1 MEEYRRIRNSLLDK
15 QDKLEAICRRQEQAA
30 HDAGRQNDEKIKQI
44 ESEYEKVKAKIA
56 RANAY
61 LTMAE
66 AKKCDHIEPK
76 QGKSFDNVI
85 MAQLAVQLNSVDGR
99 VCASRLYT
107 EARAQKMEL
116 EHIASVYEN
125 QISCLSVQNNPEK
138 SLKGDFSEEINALKC
153 MINSYFH
160 SKDFTEFKKNATCLT
175 HIFSGQKRLC
185 ESRDNMAIGSIPLD
199 IFTAGVGEEVFEDWT
214 RVDFSGGRALA
225 IPLTYDMAKGQ
236 VFLVEFEPVNEAFVI
251 AGLQNVL
258 YNFLLHRD
266 SDVKQILMVDSVR
279 NNDTALGA
287 LAEICE
293 LSTSPVSR
301 VPRDPAQIRQVV
313 GSLLE
318 TLKEEERHRK
328 NSYEDRETA
337 DRLVVFH
344 NFPVGYDS
352 EQIRWIQ
359 ELCVSARHYG
369 IVIFVTFNKAAEVN
383 KMVREAI
390 NMITGYATCIYSD
403 KNRFYVEGITEKPT
417 EFVWFA
423 APPSLTEEEIKFFR
437 INDGAKVLNNRYEH
451 NVEISSAPQYLKGKR
466 SLDYIPYGL
475 DEDGMLQTLDF
486 EDANFAYYICGASR
500 SGKST
505 LLHTIIS
512 GILATTHPDD
522 VEIWLVDFKKT
533 EFSRYIE
540 HLPPHIRYI
549 VLDESPELVYDIIN
563 RLTEILRKRQNLF
576 MGKWEKLS
584 QVPSSKYMPEIFVV
598 IDEFSK
604 MSQVLSDSV
613 LGSGGD
619 YTIKLQNLLTAGAAF
634 GFKFIFSSQD
644 FSEGTRGLTATAKK
658 QIQQR
663 IAMYSKVKGEIKET
677 LGLAAASDSDVR
689 MMENLKVHHTLMKI
703 PEDNEGNHLKLAKP
717 LFFAEKEIEFDF
729 IDKINKAV
737 HPVQKY
743 FAEDADGYIFKK
755 PLIIDGNSYTAFSV
769 KRAEIQKEIL
779 SKQEENETLISLGD
793 PKRLLSVH
801 LVRILDSYG
810 ENILMV
816 ASANEAECAASIVYT
831 VDATIKMQGKI
842 THLWAYKRSGIYK
855 KIVAVD
861 SPFGDHADTIE
872 EVCREIKELKEK
884 IDKKI
889 IGNDFYFLFGIDS
902 YMADMAYLPPKSN
915 DIKETSAAGKN
926 TYNGDI
932 VFEARK
938 DGEMDI
944 ISQLKSL
951 QADKSYYPLTN
962 GDNTEIMSERQRKM
976 SDEVKDETVTSSSG
990 EYDARE
996 DLKYI
1001 LTQGPRFGY
1010 HFFTVFT
1017 ALQEIKQSKIR
1028 FDDFKHRVLFK
1039 TSKTEAAEIMN
1050 TANAGI
1056 VQSLDD
1062 HAFRYS
1068 NGIEALNF
1076 RPYIHE
1082 GLIWSGM
1089 KASGE
1094 EEEEYLM

>member
-1 MEEYRRIRNSLLDK
+1 MEEYRCIRNLLLEK
-15 QDKLEAICRRQEQAA
+15 QDKLEAIYRRQEQVA
-30 HDAGRQNDEKIKQI
+30 HDAGRQNGEKIKQI
-44 ESEYEKVKAKIA
+44 ESEYEKIKAKIA

-76 QGKSFDNVI
+76 QGKAFDNVI
-85 MAQLAVQLNSVDGR
+85 MAQLAVQLNSADGR
-99 VCASRLYT
+99 ACASRLYT
-107 EARAQKMEL
+107 EAKAQKMEL
-116 EHIASVYEN
+116 EHIAGAYEK
-125 QISCLSVQNNPEK
+125 QIACLLDQTNPDKPLQEE
-138 SLKGDFSEEINALKC
+138 FSEEINALKC
-153 MINSYFH
+153 EMDSYFL
-160 SKDFTEFKKNATCLT
+160 SKDFTEFKKNAACLT
-175 HIFSGQKRLC
+175 QIFSGEKRIN
-185 ESRDNMAIGSIPLD
+185 ESRKNLAIGSIPLD
-199 IFTAGVGEEVFEDWT
+199 IFTAGMGKKVFEDWKK
-214 RVDFSGGRALA
+214 VGFSDGRALA
-225 IPLTYDMAKGQ
+225 MPLTYDMTKGQ
-236 VFLVEFEPVNEAFVI
+236 VFLVEFEPVNEAYVI

-266 SDVKQILMVDSVR
+266 FGAKQIIMVDPVR

-287 LAEICE
+287 LAEVCE
-293 LSTSPVSR
+293 LPASPVLR
-301 VPRDPAQIRQVV
+301 VPKDPTQIRQVV

-328 NSYEDRETA
+328 NSYENREIA

-344 NFPVGYDS
+344 DFPVGYDS

-369 IVIFVTFNKAAEVN
+369 IVIFVTFNKAAEAN
-383 KMVREAI
+383 KMVREAV
-390 NMITGYATCIYSD
+390 NMITGYAACIYSD
-403 KNRFYVEGITEKPT
+403 RNTFYVKGITEKFT
-417 EFVWFA
+417 EFVWFT
-423 APPSLTEEEIKFFR
+423 APPSLTEEEIEFFR
-437 INDGAKVLNNRYEH
+437 KNDGAKALNNRYEY
-451 NVEISSAPQYLKGKR
+451 NVDISRAPQYLKGKR

-475 DEDGMLQTLDF
+475 DENGMLQTLDF

-512 GILATTHPDD
+512 GILATAHPDD

-563 RLTEILRKRQNLF
+563 RLTEILNKRQNLF

-584 QVPSSKYMPEIFVV
+584 QVPASTYMPEIFVV

-619 YTIKLQNLLTAGAAF
+619 YTVKLQNLLTAGAAF

-644 FSEGTRGLTATAKK
+644 FSEGTRGLTSTAKK

-663 IAMYSKVKGEIKET
+663 IAMYSKARGEIKET
-677 LGLAAASDSDVR
+677 LGLAAASDNDMR
-689 MMENLKVHHTLMKI
+689 MIENLEVHHTLMKV
-703 PEDNEGNHLKLAKP
+703 PEDNDGNHLKLAKP
-717 LFFAEKEIEFDF
+717 LFFAEREIEFDF
-729 IDKINKAV
+729 IDKINGAV
-737 HPVQKY
+737 HSVQKY
-743 FAEDADGYIFKK
+743 FVDDTDGYIYKR
-755 PLIIDGNSYTAFSV
+755 PLIIDGNSYTAFSD
-769 KRAEIQKEIL
+769 KREELQKEIL

-793 PKRLLSVH
+793 PKRLISVH
-801 LVRILDSYG
+801 LTKILDSYG

-816 ASANEAECAASIVYT
+816 ASANESECAASIVYT
-831 VDATIKMQGKI
+831 ADATIKMQGRD

-855 KIVAVD
+855 KIAAVG
-861 SPFGDHADTIE
+861 SPFGNQTDTIE
-872 EVCREIKELKEK
+872 EVCREIKELREK

-889 IGNDFYFLFGIDS
+889 MGNDFYFLFGIDS
-902 YMADMAYLPPKSN
+902 YMADMAYFPPKTT
-915 DIKETSAAGKN
+915 DAKEISAVDKN
-926 TYNGDI
+926 IHAGDI
-932 VFEARK
+932 IFEARK
-938 DGEMDI
+938 EGEVDLMSRI
-944 ISQLKSL
+944 MSLK
-951 QADKSYYPLTN
+951 ADKSYN
-962 GDNTEIMSERQRKM
+962 SFKNENNAEIMPEKQRKTPNAL
-976 SDEVKDETVTSSSG
+976 KDETVSSCSG

-996 DLKYI
+996 DLKHI

-1010 HFFTVFT
+1010 HFFIVLTT
-1017 ALQEIKQSKIR
+1017 LQEIKQSKLR
-1028 FDDFKHRVLFK
+1028 FDDFKHRILFK

-1068 NGIEALNF
+1068 NGIESLNF
-1076 RPYIHE
+1076 RPYVHE
-1082 GLIWSGM
+1082 GLSWSGM
-1089 KASGE
+1089 GALVE